1 MVGGDQLSREREVV
15 ARQGLKVV
23 ACSRLG
29 RRLKPTL
36 LDGKT
41 PCWTFCAGIKRA
53 GGTPAVR
60 KCGFGGGW
68 EAGFGANVA
77 CFRERQEEI
86 RKNAI
91 TSWVNIKCRS
101 A

>member
-1 MVGGDQLSREREVV
+1 MVGGDQPSREREVV

-36 LDGKT
+36 LEGKT

-53 GGTPAVR
+53 GGTPALR
-60 KCGFGGGW
+60 ECGFGA
-68 EAGFGANVA
+68 E
-77 CFRERQEEI
+77 
-86 RKNAI
+86 
-91 TSWVNIKCRS
+91 
-101 A
+101 